1 MRRRTKQ
8 ILGWLHSGIL
18 LSVLSPI
25 LYALFIRGEI
35 VYDMKK
41 VWFCNLW
48 ILVVI
53 VVTDLL
59 LERCRRMGVYLF
71 WSVLCTAA
79 VNAVIWKIRGI
90 VGVQDKD
97 IGIGIGVAV
106 ILGLESFMVYGERL
120 MIRLHH
126 KRLADRWEEN
136 PDWQPRQS
144 ILTCPQT
151 IYSLVLVFA
160 YGVGRFCN
168 NPPLC
173 NLVIGLLPVYLCVA
187 LFYCYL
193 ERTQEYL
200 FLNKR
205 VCNLSKRRLYGING
219 SICLMILAGIVCLG
233 IFSGVM
239 SRYRN
244 HQDIRGFFQKEV
256 DSEEPPEQMW
266 EGFAKFPEIENS
278 LPYILETERKEPPAW
293 MKDLEKI
300 LAVLAAAMAAFLGAY
315 GLGRVSRLFRETFDE
330 NGDVVEDLT
339 EEKEAVEKIRLL
351 GVGRKKKTERERIR
365 RQYRRTIRRHR
376 KEQPGRHETPYEIES
391 HAGIAGTEEGKQL
404 HEAYERVRYQR
415 Q

>member
-97 IGIGIGVAV
+97 IGIGVAV

-136 PDWQPRQS
+136 PD
-144 ILTCPQT
+144 
-151 IYSLVLVFA
+151 
-160 YGVGRFCN
+160 
-168 NPPLC
+168 
-173 NLVIGLLPVYLCVA
+173 
-187 LFYCYL
+187 
-193 ERTQEYL
+193 
-200 FLNKR
+200 
-205 VCNLSKRRLYGING
+205 
-219 SICLMILAGIVCLG
+219 
-233 IFSGVM
+233 
-239 SRYRN
+239 
-244 HQDIRGFFQKEV
+244 
-256 DSEEPPEQMW
+256 
-266 EGFAKFPEIENS
+266 
-278 LPYILETERKEPPAW
+278 
-293 MKDLEKI
+293 
-300 LAVLAAAMAAFLGAY
+300 
-315 GLGRVSRLFRETFDE
+315 
-330 NGDVVEDLT
+330 
-339 EEKEAVEKIRLL
+339 
-351 GVGRKKKTERERIR
+351 
-365 RQYRRTIRRHR
+365 
-376 KEQPGRHETPYEIES
+376 
-391 HAGIAGTEEGKQL
+391 
-404 HEAYERVRYQR
+404 
-415 Q
+415 